1 MSYRKYKTTPISDD
15 QSYRTPPF
23 FKDTQFPVLLQ
34 CSYNLG
40 LNVGRKY
47 ATLSECLYYVVKN
60 LPFLQNCKFQKAFQG
75 VRFAFG
81 VDDKKFIIS
90 LLYLIL

>member
-15 QSYRTPPF
+15 QSYRTAPF

-47 ATLSECLYYVVKN
+47 ATLSEC
-60 LPFLQNCKFQKAFQG
+60 
-75 VRFAFG
+75 
-81 VDDKKFIIS
+81 
-90 LLYLIL
+90 

>member
-15 QSYRTPPF
+15 QSYRTAPF
-23 FKDTQFPVLLQ
+23 FKDTQFPVFLQ

-47 ATLSECLYYVVKN
+47 ATLSECLYYAVKN
-60 LPFLQNCKFQKAFQG
+60 VPFLQNCKLQKAFQG
-75 VRFAFG
+75 ARFKFG
-81 VDDKKFIIS
+81 VDGKS
-90 LLYLIL
+90 LLSPGYI

>member
-15 QSYRTPPF
+15 QSYRTAPF
-23 FKDTQFPVLLQ
+23 FKDTQFPVFLQ

-60 LPFLQNCKFQKAFQG
+60 LPFFAKLQ
-75 VRFAFG
+75 
-81 VDDKKFIIS
+81 
-90 LLYLIL
+90 ILESIPGSSIYIRC

>member
-60 LPFLQNCKFQKAFQG
+60 VPFCKIANFRKHSMEFDSYS
-75 VRFAFG
+75 VLI
-81 VDDKKFIIS
+81 VKS
-90 LLYLIL
+90 LLSPCYI

>member
-15 QSYRTPPF
+15 QSYRTATF

-34 CSYNLG
+34 CSYNPG

-47 ATLSECLYYVVKN
+47 ATLSECLYYAVKN
-60 LPFLQNCKFQKAFQG
+60 VPFLQNCKLQKAFQG
-75 VRFAFG
+75 ARFIFG
-81 VDDKKFIIS
+81 VDSKS
-90 LLYLIL
+90 LLSPCYI

>member
-15 QSYRTPPF
+15 QSYRTAPF
-23 FKDTQFPVLLQ
+23 FKDTQFPVFLQ

-60 LPFLQNCKFQKAFQG
+60 LPFLQNCKF
-75 VRFAFG
+75 
-81 VDDKKFIIS
+81 
-90 LLYLIL
+90 